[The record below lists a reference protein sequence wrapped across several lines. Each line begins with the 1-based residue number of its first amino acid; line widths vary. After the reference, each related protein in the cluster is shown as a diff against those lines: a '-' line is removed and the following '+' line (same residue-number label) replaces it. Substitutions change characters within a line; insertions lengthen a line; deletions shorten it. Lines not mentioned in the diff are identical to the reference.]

1 MICRQ
6 RKNFCARPL
15 KPNRNSEA
23 KHWFEQAISM
33 RRDHTGAINNLAVL
47 YAQLGQRT
55 DAIAAFQ
62 YGIEVA
68 PEDAELYMNLGRL
81 YVQMG
86 DREKARVV
94 MQQLL
99 VKKPGDP
106 VALRALR
113 ELESR

>member
-1 MICRQ
+1 
-6 RKNFCARPL
+6 
-15 KPNRNSEA
+15 
-23 KHWFEQAISM
+23 
-33 RRDHTGAINNLAVL
+33 
-47 YAQLGQRT
+47 
-55 DAIAAFQ
+55 
-62 YGIEVA
+62 VA

-86 DREKARVV
+86 DREKARVL

-99 VKKPGDP
+99 AKKPGDP